1 MLLNEKER
9 YKLLKQSGLEGSF
22 KKTDNLG
29 QFISESGEKFM
40 TLLEDKP
47 DGFEKPDLSKHFDQV
62 DPVLP
67 KPSENDEQKITLDLL
82 DVINELAE

>member
-1 MLLNEKER
+1 
-9 YKLLKQSGLEGSF
+9 
-22 KKTDNLG
+22 
-29 QFISESGEKFM
+29 M
-40 TLLEDKP
+40 TLLDDKP